1 MLASSGE
8 SDVFLCE
15 QSRDT
20 PALESETVSVLPDA
34 EVRHKRTQHGRA
46 AVGLEPSIIHNE
58 WEKGIVSCFR
68 ALFEFALVVLG
79 FSGSWFDIFL
89 FLFGCPLLGFRWLYN
104 YILLALCSWIGD
116 CPSWISHGDVFRTV
130 CNARSMCCAERTE
143 RKFSFLFYRLF
154 VGLFFCS
161 SCDCCFVIWLCSL
174 VGSFVCWVLFACSL
188 KIVVFRIP
196 GVVAVAESKSN

>member
-68 ALFEFALVVLG
+68 ALFEFALVVLVFLEAVRY
-79 FSGSWFDIFL
+79 FSVFVGCL
-89 FLFGCPLLGFRWLYN
+89 FLVFVGCIIIFCFSFFY
-104 YILLALCSWIGD
+104 SWIGD
-116 CPSWISHGDVFRTV
+116 CPSWVPHGDVCRTV
-130 CNARSMCCAERTE
+130 CNARSMCCAERT
-143 RKFSFLFYRLF
+143 
-154 VGLFFCS
+154 
-161 SCDCCFVIWLCSL
+161 D
-174 VGSFVCWVLFACSL
+174 
-188 KIVVFRIP
+188 
-196 GVVAVAESKSN
+196 